1 MTYLGTRPS
10 KLEYNNEGYVVY
22 ELCPVGDTNAEPT
35 RYKDE
40 RESKAATNRPL
51 NKMKEPVKKNDMLLN
66 NIYIF

>member
-22 ELCPVGDTNAEPT
+22 KLCPVGDTNAEPT

-66 NIYIF
+66 NLYIF